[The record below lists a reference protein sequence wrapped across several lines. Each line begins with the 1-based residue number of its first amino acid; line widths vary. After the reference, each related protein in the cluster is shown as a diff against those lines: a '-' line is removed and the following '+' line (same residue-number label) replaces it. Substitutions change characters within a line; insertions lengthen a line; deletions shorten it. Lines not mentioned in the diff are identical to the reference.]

1 MTRQSL
7 SIEAQAQ
14 THPSPPYS
22 IFLASRACLSNEAEA
37 RHSQRQLEDAKMLPR
52 LDELPLCKPK
62 SDIEKERKERG
73 DWGDGERGKG
83 VHFQSKVEIFNLV
96 AAKVRK
102 VRRGK
107 SENLLQT

>member
-1 MTRQSL
+1 
-7 SIEAQAQ
+7 
-14 THPSPPYS
+14 
-22 IFLASRACLSNEAEA
+22 
-37 RHSQRQLEDAKMLPR
+37 MLPR

-73 DWGDGERGKG
+73 DWGEGEG